1 MIHVHDS
8 NIIGDE
14 SWFHRI
20 LSKNRETKRAHSASI
35 TWEIFCFTKSLFSL
49 KFWWNER
56 YKNFII
62 FTPLHNVFTHFFF
75 FFRQINL
82 EQLNPEFPN
91 YALWTAAALSFKLH
105 TCSLAKMK
113 INSFLKNISWNQF
126 QASTYLQFG
135 EEIKKGN

>member
-8 NIIGDE
+8 NIVGDE

-49 KFWWNER
+49 KFWWR
-56 YKNFII
+56 RAIQKFHNFH
-62 FTPLHNVFTHFFF
+62 TTSQCVKFTHFFSSNQ
-75 FFRQINL
+75 FRAVKSCISKWCTVDRCCIVFQV
-82 EQLNPEFPN
+82 
-91 YALWTAAALSFKLH
+91 

-113 INSFLKNISWNQF
+113 INYLSWKIF
-126 QASTYLQFG
+126 R
-135 EEIKKGN
+135 EINFKSLHIYSLARK